1 MDQLGRRETE
11 LEGTE
16 QEMKLLREDKKN
28 LEEELEVVKVLSA
41 QLQDLNNVLE
51 DTKKA
56 QNLNAISTDEVVKS
70 LRDELNKA
78 KVELT
83 FEKEDKERL
92 LKESGMRV
100 QSLEGQMQQLKDKLL
115 QQQESLSKQSLDSKD
130 LILDL
135 KSELDQAREEIARE

>member
-56 QNLNAISTDEVVKS
+56 QNLNAIS
-70 LRDELNKA
+70 
-78 KVELT
+78 
-83 FEKEDKERL
+83 
-92 LKESGMRV
+92 
-100 QSLEGQMQQLKDKLL
+100 
-115 QQQESLSKQSLDSKD
+115 
-130 LILDL
+130 
-135 KSELDQAREEIARE
+135 